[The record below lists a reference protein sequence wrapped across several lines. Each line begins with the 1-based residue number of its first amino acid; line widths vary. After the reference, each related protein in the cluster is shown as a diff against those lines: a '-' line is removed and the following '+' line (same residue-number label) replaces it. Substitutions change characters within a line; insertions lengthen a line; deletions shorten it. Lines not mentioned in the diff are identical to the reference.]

1 MNGVLTATEPTSEVD
16 LSEILGQ
23 IARRNQEAMADLYDR
38 TSALIYGL
46 ALRMLGEKCAA
57 EEITQDVYMQV
68 WRKAETFDPAR
79 GSVLSWMVTIARSRA
94 LDKLRASKARLS
106 REDDSESVD
115 FFRDP
120 SPDPEHASSESE
132 RVRFVRQLLSD
143 LPTNQRNMIELAFFS
158 GLTHSEIATRTGL
171 PLGTIK
177 ARIRTGMIQLR
188 EQLSF
193 LHGANEASASARQ
206 SY

>member
-1 MNGVLTATEPTSEVD
+1 MNGVIEATEPTSGVD

-23 IARRNQEAMADLYDR
+23 IARSNQQAMADLYDR

-79 GSVLSWMVTIARSRA
+79 SSVLSWMVTIARSRA

-106 REDDSESVD
+106 REDDSELVD
-115 FFRDP
+115 LFRDP

-132 RVRFVRQLLSD
+132 RVQFVRQLLSH

-177 ARIRTGMIQLR
+177 ARIRSGMIHLR

-193 LHGANEASASARQ
+193 LHSANEASASARQ
-206 SY
+206 FY